1 MRSQR
6 LLPAFLLSFLALP
19 ALAQSDSI
27 FTIAVAPPTAPKDV
41 QVRYILDGSAGLQKS
56 SSIGKIDDTHIGVRA
71 GANESSVTSFKAI
84 AYAPNCQFVT
94 FSVDDLSAS
103 ERQGQFQCQPLP
115 TVPLQGR
122 ADISRFAGKDLQ
134 VEVLYVV
141 NWAGR
146 FFGIP
151 AIAISPFT
159 LGKTHVGTDGTFT
172 AEIPDFASD
181 PLWSS
186 FSNNARLVFYIAD
199 AQTGA
204 RLAQLRV
211 IGGGLSRGGS
221 LKVGT
226 SYPGEIVFTAGSRP

>member
-6 LLPAFLLSFLALP
+6 LLSAFLLAFLALP

-27 FTIAVAPPTAPKDV
+27 FSISIAPPTTPKDV
-41 QVRYILDGSAGLQKS
+41 QVRYILDGNAGLQKS
-56 SSIGKIDDTHIGVRA
+56 SSVGKLDDTHIAVKA
-71 GANESSVTSFKAI
+71 GANESAITSFKAI

-94 FSVDDLSAS
+94 FSVDDLAAS
-103 ERQGQFQCQPLP
+103 DRQGQFQCQQLP

-122 ADISRFAGKDLQ
+122 ADVSRFAGKDLQ
-134 VEVLYVV
+134 VEVLYVC
-141 NWAGR
+141 NWAGQ

-151 AIAISPFT
+151 AIAVSPFS
-159 LGKTHVGTDGTFT
+159 LGKTHVATDGAFT

-186 FSNNARLVFYIAD
+186 FSHNARLVFYMVD
-199 AQTGA
+199 AQTGQ
-204 RLAQLRV
+204 RLGQLRV
-211 IGGGLSRGGS
+211 IGGASHAGS

-226 SYPGEIVFTAGSRP
+226 SYPGEIVFSAR